1 MLDDRTRN
9 PLPVN
14 GKIYEVRSIETWTRD
29 IEDESRGKSG
39 QFRILPREI
48 FSSRAY
54 LTLTLAQAHV
64 LECYLN
70 KLRYETGNTKGSKR
84 RGKNS
89 SGYPINKD
97 NLIVTNNELF
107 ARQKHKSER
116 TIANARKRLV
126 EIGFLDVIISAK
138 FPKPGVYALSD
149 RYKQYPDGNYLP
161 KNERP
166 VSFAP
171 YQNIQK
177 YNARRRPK

>member
-1 MLDDRTRN
+1 MQNDHSASRAG
-9 PLPVN
+9 VN
-14 GKIYEVRSIETWTRD
+14 RKVYEPRSVEDWERR
-29 IEDESRGKSG
+29 IEDESKGKSG
-39 QFRILPREI
+39 RFCFLAREV
-48 FSSRAY
+48 FSSKAY
-54 LTLTLAQAHV
+54 LALTLAEAHV
-64 LECYLN
+64 LECFLN

-107 ARQKHKSER
+107 ARQKLKSER

-138 FPKPGVYALSD
+138 FPKPGVYAFSE
-149 RYKQYPDGNYLP
+149 RYKQYPDGSYLP
-161 KNERP
+161 RNERS
-166 VSFAP
+166 VSSAP